1 MYVYKHTL
9 MKTYHFHIV
18 QLKIKENNAEIYSVQ
33 EKQLYHSISMT
44 DSMDKMILVFIVN
57 SFNS

>member
-1 MYVYKHTL
+1 
-9 MKTYHFHIV
+9 MKTYHFHII